1 MRVLNAAQMREADR
15 RTVDEIGLPSIVL
28 MENAG
33 RQVVAA
39 LEAKFEHLAD
49 QGVALLCGRGNNGGD
64 GFVIAR
70 TLMQRDIDTAVFV
83 IGSVADVQGDARRN
97 LDVLGQIG
105 MTVVEI
111 PDEQAWELHYSE
123 ISDYDLIVDAIL
135 GTGIR
140 VPLVGLLQTLVADV
154 NSLDIPVVSVDLPT
168 GLSADS
174 HEVVGEA
181 IQAVLTV
188 TMGAPKI
195 PLVLPP
201 AEAHAGDLIV
211 ADVGIPAQVIDALD
225 GARLEL
231 MTREGIRDLIG
242 ARQAESH
249 KGDFGHV
256 LLVAGSRGKG
266 GAAGLAAIGALKSG
280 AGRVTVATPRSCQP
294 IVAAL
299 APDYMTEALDET
311 PDGCVDLPALDRV
324 LEMPADLIAVGP
336 GIGRGPSVTA
346 FVHGLLER
354 SGAPLVLDA
363 DALNACESGDERLHG
378 RDGLDVIITPHPG
391 EMARLA
397 GTSVEDVQA
406 NRIEAARAFATGHQ
420 VYVVLKGHRTVVACP
435 NGQTFINLT
444 GNPGMA
450 TGGTGDVLT
459 GAIAAWSAQLLDA
472 EAACK
477 VAVYLHGL
485 AGDLAEADVGEVAMS
500 ASDLAAHLGAAARDL
515 TAGRRPRR
523 ADSA

>member
-1 MRVLNAAQMREADR
+1 MRVLNTAQMREADR
-15 RTVDEIGLPSIVL
+15 RTIDEIGLPSIVL

-70 TLMQRDIDTAVFV
+70 TLQQRDIDTAVFV

-256 LLVAGSRGKG
+256 LLVAGSRGKS

-280 AGRVTVATPRSCQP
+280 AGCMTPRTPSTHLRG
-294 IVAAL
+294 VK
-299 APDYMTEALDET
+299 ET
-311 PDGCVDLPALDRV
+311 R
-324 LEMPADLIAVGP
+324 
-336 GIGRGPSVTA
+336 
-346 FVHGLLER
+346 
-354 SGAPLVLDA
+354 
-363 DALNACESGDERLHG
+363 
-378 RDGLDVIITPHPG
+378 
-391 EMARLA
+391 
-397 GTSVEDVQA
+397 
-406 NRIEAARAFATGHQ
+406 
-420 VYVVLKGHRTVVACP
+420 
-435 NGQTFINLT
+435 
-444 GNPGMA
+444 
-450 TGGTGDVLT
+450 
-459 GAIAAWSAQLLDA
+459 
-472 EAACK
+472 
-477 VAVYLHGL
+477 
-485 AGDLAEADVGEVAMS
+485 
-500 ASDLAAHLGAAARDL
+500 
-515 TAGRRPRR
+515 
-523 ADSA
+523 